1 MAPKRNGTAARAS
14 RRVRGAA
21 SATAGAARGA
31 GRYVRKAT
39 HASGAGRTGLG
50 KLIELSALNSAGDA
64 MLAVALAGSLF
75 FGLPVDQARGR
86 VALYLLITVAPFAIV
101 APIVGPALDRLRS
114 ARRFAIGA
122 TMLARGLLCWGMA
135 GAVLHNDSVTLLP
148 AAFAVL
154 VLSKAFGISRSA
166 VTPRVLPGEITLV
179 TANARCTL
187 AGLVGAVAGGG
198 LAGGVY
204 ALSGP
209 DWALRVATVVFCA
222 GMFLA
227 IRLPGHVDAP
237 EPVAEPEP
245 PPEPAPAP
253 EGPAPHQDGG
263 TRPYTQPLGEQQ
275 AASEPAPES
284 GRNGRTGK
292 RRERWRTLLTV
303 GPVVGEAVEANAA
316 IRVFSGFMVLFCAFL
331 LRETTFDG
339 VSQQL
344 ALGILAV
351 AAGAGGLVG
360 TALGAALKARA
371 PHLIVFGTL
380 AAAAA
385 AAALGAVFFGLALV
399 GVAAF
404 VAAFAQSLGKLGM
417 DAIVQREI
425 GEEVRSSTFAVSE
438 TLHQLAWVLGGLA
451 GLALSLTDNGT
462 LAFALVGAVLVISLA
477 TLLIRRAGRRRA
489 WRAEGRIAGQHP

>member
-14 RRVRGAA
+14 RQVRGAA
-21 SATAGAARGA
+21 TATAGAARRT

-50 KLIELSALNSAGDA
+50 NLIELSALNSAGDA

-75 FGLPVDQARGR
+75 FGLPVDEARGR

-101 APIVGPALDRLRS
+101 APVVGPALDRLRS

-179 TANARCTL
+179 TANARGTL
-187 AGLVGAVAGGG
+187 AGLVGAAVGGG
-198 LAGGVY
+198 LAAGVY

-209 DWALRVATVVFCA
+209 DWALRVTTVVFCA

-227 IRLPGHVDAP
+227 IRMPKHVDAP
-237 EPVAEPEP
+237 EPVTEPEA
-245 PPEPAPAP
+245 PPEPASNGAPADQ
-253 EGPAPHQDGG
+253 EGG
-263 TRPYTQPLGEQQ
+263 TRPYTQPLGTP
-275 AASEPAPES
+275 EPDP
-284 GRNGRTGK
+284 GGRTG
-292 RRERWRTLLTV
+292 RARRWRTLVTV

-316 IRVFSGFMVLFCAFL
+316 IRVFSGFMVLFCAFQ
-331 LRETTFDG
+331 LRATTFDG
-339 VSQQL
+339 VSQRL

-360 TALGAALKARA
+360 TSLGAALKARA
-371 PHLIVFGTL
+371 PHVIVLGTL
-380 AAAAA
+380 AAAAVS
-385 AAALGAVFFGLALV
+385 AALGAALFGLVMV

-438 TLHQLAWVLGGLA
+438 TLHQLAWVIGGLA
-451 GLALSLTDNGT
+451 GLALSLTGNGT
-462 LAFALVGAVLVISLA
+462 LAFALVGAVLVASLVA
-477 TLLIRRAGRRRA
+477 LLVRRAGRRRA